1 MKTEIYA
8 NLNKGGVSIR
18 QSGKVIGVLA
28 YAELSDV
35 CFVVNRSGYERAIR
49 ENQRNVHAFARGTL
63 GETSENVSE
72 QTIAALRARYLQVKY
87 NPFRSD
93 KFTVNGQAIDKA
105 SKVIMVIT
113 ERRNERNKLLCEMF
127 LVEG

>member
-8 NLNKGGVSIR
+8 NLNKGGVSVR

-28 YAELSDV
+28 YVELTDV
-35 CFVVNRSGYERAIR
+35 MFVVNRSGYERTIQ
-49 ENQRNVHAFARGTL
+49 ENQRNVHAFGRGTL

-72 QTIAALRARYLQVKY
+72 QTIAALRASYPQVKY
-87 NPFRSD
+87 NPFRSNQ
-93 KFTVNGQAIDKA
+93 FTVNGEPIDKA

-113 ERRNERNKLLCEMF
+113 ERTNERNKKLCEMF